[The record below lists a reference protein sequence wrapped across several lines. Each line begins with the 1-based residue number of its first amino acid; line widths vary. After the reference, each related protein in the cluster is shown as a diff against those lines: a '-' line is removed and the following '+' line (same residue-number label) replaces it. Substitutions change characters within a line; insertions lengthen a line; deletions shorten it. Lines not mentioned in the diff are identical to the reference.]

1 MNIDSSVLKKRILV
15 AGKKIPADT
24 VVKEAKILNVFTG
37 EWMEGDLAIV
47 DGVIAGI
54 GQYEGNEIIDAQGKI
69 IVPGFIDGHVHIE
82 SSMLTPR
89 EFAKVV
95 LQHGITAVVTDP
107 HEIGNVA
114 GTKGIQYMLEDA
126 KQLPLDIFVMLSS
139 CVPTTPFE
147 TNGARLDAEQ
157 LQPFLSEP
165 EVLGLAE
172 VMDFPICSIR
182 KSDDVR

>member
-1 MNIDSSVLKKRILV
+1 MYLRENLWKVILLLLMESLRGLVHMKAMKSLMLK
-15 AGKKIPADT
+15 GK
-24 VVKEAKILNVFTG
+24 F
-37 EWMEGDLAIV
+37 
-47 DGVIAGI
+47 
-54 GQYEGNEIIDAQGKI
+54 

-82 SSMLTPR
+82 SSMLTPT

-95 LQHGITAVVTDP
+95 LQHGVTTVITDP

-114 GTKGIQYMLEDA
+114 GTDGIQYMLEDA
-126 KQLPLDIFVMLSS
+126 KQLPLDIFVMLPS

-157 LQPFLSEP
+157 LQPFLSKP

-172 VMDFPICSIR
+172 VMDFPSVSAGNQTMLDKIAMTLDLWWC
-182 KSDDVR
+182 D